1 MVMATMR
8 NGKVS
13 IQTLLK
19 EEADEI
25 SALQG
30 KIYVPQVL
38 TSVQMRKKPKKPK
51 RKKK

>member
-30 KIYVPQVL
+30 KIYVPQVFA
-38 TSVQMRKKPKKPK
+38 SAKMREKPKKPK